1 MEKLVLKLDKNS
13 LLNVV
18 EDVKKQEDDV
28 VRLEIALPVSVK
40 LTKAQK
46 TALEK
51 LAIFEIVE

>member
-18 EDVKKQEDDV
+18 EDVKKQDDDV
-28 VRLEIALPVSVK
+28 VRLEIALPVNVK